1 MSQDK
6 NRIVATSSQ
15 NTMDS
20 IFNWVMNCPND
31 TMVSKI
37 ITCDYGSDVNNESVS
52 GNLVAGTFLLI
63 GYKRGEYAN
72 VTAYSYWNNRSI
84 SVATIENGTWAK
96 RFDRVITNT
105 DLQAHWPKVLHFNI
119 EANTYKTIKEQGT
132 NRFSQLLFLQ
142 AANTNGYG
150 LYLLSGYGNEG
161 GTNRYYISEIASGS
175 QFNIEVSET
184 SFKVTN
190 SNHSTA
196 TVALVS
202 FMGDIPTIQ

>member
-1 MSQDK
+1 MKSYK
-6 NRIVATSSQ
+6 SYKFS
-15 NTMDS
+15 DS
-20 IFNWVMNCPND
+20 
-31 TMVSKI
+31 
-37 ITCDYGSDVNNESVS
+37 
-52 GNLVAGTFLLI
+52 
-63 GYKRGEYAN
+63 EY
-72 VTAYSYWNNRSI
+72 
-84 SVATIENGTWAK
+84 NGTTITNMIEHYWSNISNQTYGIASFLNSSNAFSGTYYK
-96 RFDRVITNT
+96 HDNNNGFIIFSGQSPSYKTQKGIMMNGNWTWTSLVTNT

-119 EANTYKTIKEQGT
+119 EANTYKTIKEQGS

-142 AANTNGYG
+142 TANTNGYG